1 MATQIIFQR
10 VTLSNNYEIF
20 LVIIYCIFML
30 SHFSRVQL
38 SETLWTVARQA
49 PLSMEFSRQEYWS
62 GLPFPPPSIFLTQ
75 GWNLSLLPISA
86 RSWDQV
92 GTNTHLFYPHPY
104 PHTQEGLARN
114 MLSKRTVFR
123 EFLGGPVAKI
133 LSFQCRAPGFAP
145 RSGN

>member
-30 SHFSRVQL
+30 SHVSRVQL

-62 GLPFPPPSIFLTQ
+62 G
-75 GWNLSLLPISA
+75 
-86 RSWDQV
+86 
-92 GTNTHLFYPHPY
+92 
-104 PHTQEGLARN
+104 
-114 MLSKRTVFR
+114 
-123 EFLGGPVAKI
+123 
-133 LSFQCRAPGFAP
+133 
-145 RSGN
+145 